1 MIVLGLGSNIGNRLK
16 YLNDACFE
24 LSRVFGGPVA
34 VSSVYETQGWGVKDH
49 PDYLNAAICFNCD
62 VTPEKTL
69 QILHS
74 IEKSLGRERKQD
86 EILPRTIDIDLL
98 FYDNLIIKNQQLII
112 PHPRI
117 KYRKFVLLPL
127 CEIMADFIHP
137 ECNQSIRELTAQCED
152 ESGIEKT
159 TYLINAHEL

>member
-1 MIVLGLGSNIGNRLK
+1 MIVLGLGSNTGNRLK
-16 YLNDACFE
+16 YLNDACVR
-24 LSRVFGGPVA
+24 LCKAFGRPLQI
-34 VSSVYETQGWGVKDH
+34 SSVYETQGWGVINH
-49 PDYLNAAICFNCD
+49 PDYLNAAIIFQCSD
-62 VTPEKTL
+62 APEEVL
-69 QILHS
+69 GMLHE
-74 IEKSLGRERKQD
+74 IEKNMGRERIPG

-159 TYLINAHEL
+159 TYLITTHEL